1 MKRTIFQVSQLQEV
15 YSTKV
20 LAVCICGYLNGGEVV
35 VKQSSYTVYM
45 LGVLK
50 ILNYQIVHE
59 LETDDIEQDDIEKH
73 VYQKNIQI
81 NREIDKQLNR
91 QR

>member
-1 MKRTIFQVSQLQEV
+1 MITDSETHDISGVTTARGVFNESISCLYLWIFER
-15 YSTKV
+15 
-20 LAVCICGYLNGGEVV
+20 GEVV

-73 VYQKNIQI
+73 VYHKTY
-81 NREIDKQLNR
+81 K
-91 QR
+91 

>member
-1 MKRTIFQVSQLQEV
+1 
-15 YSTKV
+15 
-20 LAVCICGYLNGGEVV
+20 
-35 VKQSSYTVYM
+35 M

-91 QR
+91 QK